1 MVNKLNL
8 CWFCQFIRKFSLRP
22 QELRKK
28 KGCSIWIS
36 SFFIVNSDASSRF
49 KWIMLKLRLTVNY
62 FFAFH
67 RDLSKIL
74 LFFNGSKEK
83 TLLNKNAK
91 MPNRNFHAKRLK
103 KMPNLAT
110 LQLKTSLIRVARF
123 EMLSLSLYYEK
134 EEHVFGPFR
143 NRRKYV
149 GQLYNNNTLTLC
161 L

>member
-1 MVNKLNL
+1 MPSAL
-8 CWFCQFIRKFSLRP
+8 
-22 QELRKK
+22 
-28 KGCSIWIS
+28 
-36 SFFIVNSDASSRF
+36 
-49 KWIMLKLRLTVNY
+49 
-62 FFAFH
+62 
-67 RDLSKIL
+67 
-74 LFFNGSKEK
+74 
-83 TLLNKNAK
+83 KNAK
-91 MPNRNFHAKRLK
+91 FLEFGI